1 MSIILNILAKLKS
14 NTNLI
19 LIVIVLGVFGYLVVS
34 NNIMSKKLHLL
45 NIVNEQLKVNQ
56 EILTNNSKEYVKLS
70 DLNEFKQKMDSTTSA
85 ILKEQKIKPRWV
97 DELIQT
103 HVVYNNTDTTI
114 VNTIYNQMSGLYEWS
129 ANRDCIDVEGYV
141 YIDPS
146 ELVDVG
152 LTRTSADITV
162 TGVKYLK
169 RTKTFKILGMTLFRY
184 GPKAVLVT
192 SASDC
197 GESSTTITEIEK

>member
-1 MSIILNILAKLKS
+1 MNILLNILAKLKN

-19 LIVIVLGVFGYLVVS
+19 LIIIVLGAFGYLIVS

-56 EILTNNSKEYVKLS
+56 EILINNSKEYVKLS
-70 DLNEFKQKMDSTTSA
+70 DLNEFKQKMDSTTAA
-85 ILKEQKIKPRWV
+85 ILKEQKIKPKWV

-114 VNTIYNQMSGLYEWS
+114 VNTVYNQMSGLYQWS

-169 RTKTFKILGMTLFRY
+169 RTKTFKFLGMPIFRY